1 MSKSRS
7 AQKLQVSAQQAQEKF
22 SPQGHAKQQRVT
34 EEEKADS
41 ESMIASDYSQEFTE
55 QSVSSKDVS
64 QSQNA
69 SKAKLQAKVKDIEES
84 AAYSETFEEESLGK
98 SVTIGKDESVGKAFK
113 MDTVKEE
120 SVDDSA
126 AEQSKDVSQSYST
139 SSKASPARAESSIG
153 SLPSED
159 ISVKDSVRSVDW
171 KYDINKES
179 ARTESEAAPEASIH
193 SEKKTSFIKEEK
205 VEDSEE
211 DSSEE
216 DV

>member
-7 AQKLQVSAQQAQEKF
+7 AQKLQVSAQQAQDKF
-22 SPQGHAKQQRVT
+22 SPQSRAKQQRVID
-34 EEEKADS
+34 EEKADS

-55 QSVSSKDVS
+55 PSVSSKDVS
-64 QSQNA
+64 QSQNV
-69 SKAKLQAKVKDIEES
+69 SKAKLQAKAKDIEES
-84 AAYSETFEEESLGK
+84 AAYSETFEEESLSK
-98 SVTIGKDESVGKAFK
+98 SMTIGKDESVGKALK

-126 AEQSKDVSQSYST
+126 AEQSKDVSQSISA

-171 KYDINKES
+171 KYDINKDS
-179 ARTESEAAPEASIH
+179 ARTESEAG
-193 SEKKTSFIKEEK
+193 
-205 VEDSEE
+205 
-211 DSSEE
+211 
-216 DV
+216 